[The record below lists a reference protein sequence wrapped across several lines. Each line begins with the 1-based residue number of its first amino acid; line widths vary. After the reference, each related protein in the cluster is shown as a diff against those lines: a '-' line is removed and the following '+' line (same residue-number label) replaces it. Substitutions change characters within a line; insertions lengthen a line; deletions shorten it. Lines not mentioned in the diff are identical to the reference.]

1 MKLAPGPN
9 GGSDRDRQ
17 NAQRGAQQAGD
28 RNGPSAQGPQG
39 RQQAHVGQDNQQ
51 LSRGADAQ
59 SGRSS
64 DPRSG
69 NALRRSGDVGGPA
82 DNSRFSGPGTADST
96 VWGNINTGNNR
107 YGSSAHQPQA
117 NDPSPNSA
125 DTERTFQRGLRELNQ
140 LRQMLKGDPQAAK
153 EAEDLVRQMQHLDP
167 RRFPGNPAIVE
178 EMHREILGSIDRLE
192 LQLERGATASLASR
206 TGKPQAVP
214 EGYQDSVAEYYRSL
228 SKVP

>member
-1 MKLAPGPN
+1 MTRAPGRN
-9 GGSDRDRQ
+9 GGSDPDQ
-17 NAQRGAQQAGD
+17 QKAQRGGQPAGD
-28 RNGPSAQGPQG
+28 RNGPNAQG
-39 RQQAHVGQDNQQ
+39 RQQAQAEQENQP
-51 LSRGADAQ
+51 LSRGGGAQ
-59 SGRSS
+59 PGGSS
-64 DPRSG
+64 APRNG
-69 NALRRSGDVGGPA
+69 NALSRSGDVSGHAGEMRSGGA
-82 DNSRFSGPGTADST
+82 HTADST

-107 YGSSAHQPQA
+107 YGSRAQQPHA
-117 NDPSPNSA
+117 DDPFA
-125 DTERTFQRGLRELNQ
+125 DPADAERAFQRELHELNQ